1 MYNNAHVKKSIQ
13 VLEIKGGLV
22 PITILHPI
30 SGDLNRIA
38 YELSHKI
45 DRAPAF
51 FHNVPVIID
60 LKELSETVNVLD
72 LVKVVRSK
80 GMIPI
85 GAKGGDK
92 IQQKSALAAGLG
104 LFPKGK
110 TLASG
115 QCRKEAIPERPRK
128 TPDTT
133 NRTKIISHPVRS
145 GQQVYSP
152 GDIIVLSAVSAG
164 AEIMAE
170 GCIHV
175 YGALRGRALAGGEND
190 KTARIFCQSLEAELV
205 SIAGNYKVFEDS
217 SALIKDKP
225 VQIYLEN
232 NLFKIRPL

>member
-1 MYNNAHVKKSIQ
+1 MYNNTQVKKPIQ

-22 PITILHPI
+22 PITILNPI

-45 DRAPAF
+45 DQAPAF
-51 FHNVPVIID
+51 FRNLPVIID
-60 LKELSETVNVLD
+60 LKELSETVNILD
-72 LVKVVRSK
+72 LVKIIRSK
-80 GMIPI
+80 GMIPV
-85 GAKGGDK
+85 GAKGGNK

-104 LFPKGK
+104 IFPKGK
-110 TLASG
+110 ALEPG
-115 QCRKEAIPERPRK
+115 QDRKEAIPERPIK
-128 TPDTT
+128 TPNTT
-133 NRTKIISHPVRS
+133 KRTKIISHPVRS

-152 GDIIVLSAVSAG
+152 GDIIILSAVSAG

-217 SALIKDKP
+217 ITLIKNKP

-232 NLFKIRPL
+232 NIFQIRPL